1 MSDLPSDYSERLNL
15 REQITRIDRAIAETG
30 KLQAGGPK
38 FRRERFL
45 APIVAA
51 SAPSGFIAALL
62 PSVLRAWWSN

>member
-15 REQITRIDRAIAETG
+15 RKQITRIDRAIAETG
-30 KLQAGGPK
+30 KLQAGGAK

-51 SAPSGFIAALL
+51 SARSGFIAALL